1 MTPEQE
7 AVLYKARESLRAA
20 ELLREKGFNDFSVAR
35 SYYTMFYVAQAFLL
49 GKGFTFSK
57 HSAVISAF
65 GREFVKAGVVGPEFQ
80 SYLTDAE
87 DSRKIGDY
95 EFRGELTEDDAIK
108 QLERARIFL
117 ELAGRLIGT
126 PAED

>member
-7 AVLYKARESLRAA
+7 AVLYKASKSLEAARLMLEGGFPGFAASRA
-20 ELLREKGFNDFSVAR
+20 
-35 SYYTMFYVAQAFLL
+35 YYAMFYVAQAFLL

-65 GREFVKAGVVGPEFQ
+65 GREFVKAGVVAPEFQ
-80 SYLTDAE
+80 FYLTDAE
-87 DSRKIGDY
+87 DSRKIADY
-95 EFRGELTEDDAIK
+95 DSRGELTEDDAIK
-108 QLERARIFL
+108 QLDRARKFL

-126 PAED
+126 PTAD

>member
-20 ELLREKGFNDFSVAR
+20 QLLREEGFYDFSVSRA
-35 SYYTMFYVAQAFLL
+35 YYSMFYVAQAFLL

-65 GREFVKAGVVGPEFQ
+65 GREFVKSGTVAREFQ
-80 SYLTDAE
+80 TYLTDAE
-87 DSRKIGDY
+87 DSRKVGDY
-95 EFRGELTEDDAIK
+95 GVKHELTEDDAIK
-108 QLERARIFL
+108 QLERARKFL